1 MNNSPNDTDQNE
13 DNNSKP
19 TRSVPR
25 VKIRVGDR
33 MAAVEKERCGY
44 QSDRNRHQHPRIYTI
59 RISARH
65 RSNENKMSDGGRNR
79 ASLGVGV
86 WKSSQKWSVQRS
98 AVRSI
103 A

>member
-19 TRSVPR
+19 TRSVRR

-44 QSDRNRHQHPRIYTI
+44 KSDRNRHQHPRIYTI
-59 RISARH
+59 RIGARH
-65 RSNENKMSDGGRNR
+65 RPNEKELSHG
-79 ASLGVGV
+79 
-86 WKSSQKWSVQRS
+86 
-98 AVRSI
+98 
-103 A
+103 